1 MIDNDANGKP
11 RNRTGTWVA
20 AGVLVVAVLAT
31 GGYLWW
37 ALSDWGLGGIG
48 LHGMLALILGG
59 LGTLAL
65 TGGLMFLLFW
75 SARSGHDDLA
85 HDDWSHD
92 GRGYPGPPTDNA
104 RPDASVKQPAA
115 DSDRPRDPATGPGWS
130 DRHDATAR
138 SDGPD
143 RPAETDRSDD
153 RAGPA
158 DRPPPGRSP

>member
-75 SARSGHDDLA
+75 SARSGHDDRVQ
-85 HDDWSHD
+85 DDRSHEAPGRDDRD
-92 GRGYPGPPTDNA
+92 GRKPSNGPTDPDDRTSPGP
-104 RPDASVKQPAA
+104 RQ
-115 DSDRPRDPATGPGWS
+115 
-130 DRHDATAR
+130 
-138 SDGPD
+138 
-143 RPAETDRSDD
+143 
-153 RAGPA
+153 
-158 DRPPPGRSP
+158 